1 MGNRERAK
9 VDHVIKKKNTP
20 IFLIYIANFLAI
32 IFLYGK
38 MIKYKKKN
46 KVIIIIIGKKNHNRH
61 FVNNY

>member
-20 IFLIYIANFLAI
+20 IFYIANFLAM

-38 MIKYKKKN
+38 MIKYKKKI
-46 KVIIIIIGKKNHNRH
+46 K
-61 FVNNY
+61 